1 MKQVILLLAM
11 LSICS
16 MVTADLNEKIS
27 MDFRDTDVREIC
39 KVIASRSGMGIITE
53 KSVRG
58 QLNISLKNLTV
69 RQALDLVADASGFT
83 WVQKHGTVLLT
94 DERKLGRELKVINL
108 KNISAEEVAR
118 IISISVHSDL
128 KIATCTDSN
137 SVIINGSRTAIS
149 EAMLI
154 VGHIDRPGNYIKA
167 SLKFMNGTQLL
178 EKIDFSAK
186 AGENIKFSEHFK
198 FKPVNEGKKK
208 VYSMLAM
215 DCELKIGSISNSGLL
230 DASINVDLKK
240 SDKTVG
246 NESNTSYSGQFQAEK
261 GKTTQVL
268 ATSEFES
275 IKVIFTWEK

>member
-1 MKQVILLLAM
+1 MKQVFFLLAM

-39 KVIASRSGMGIITE
+39 KVLASRAGMGIITE

-69 RQALDLVADASGFT
+69 RQALDLVSDASGFT
-83 WVQKHGTVLLT
+83 WVMKHGAVLLT

-108 KNISAEEVAR
+108 KHISAEEVAK

-137 SVIINGSRTAIS
+137 SVIVNGSRTAIND
-149 EAMLI
+149 AMLI
-154 VGHIDRPGNYIKA
+154 VGHIDKPGNYIKA
-167 SLKFMNGTQLL
+167 SLKFMNGAQVL
-178 EKIDFSAK
+178 EKIDFSVK
-186 AGENIKFSEHFK
+186 AGENFKFSEHFK
-198 FKPVNEGKKK
+198 FKPVIEGKKK
-208 VYSMLAM
+208 MFSVLAM
-215 DCELKIGSISNSGLL
+215 NCELKIGSIASSGLL
-230 DASINVDLKK
+230 DASIILDLKK
-240 SDKTVG
+240 SDKTAG
-246 NESNTSYSGQFQAEK
+246 NESNASYSGQFQAEK

-268 ATSEFES
+268 ATSEFDS
-275 IKVIFTWEK
+275 IKVIFTWVK